1 MNIHLTVTLKSRVET
16 LLQENYSISETIKK
30 LIVTVHNILD
40 FCEPINVLIMYHSS
54 VSCIYFDTGKYRS
67 KCTVI

>member
-1 MNIHLTVTLKSRVET
+1 MNIHLTVALRNRAET

-40 FCEPINVLIMYHSS
+40 F
-54 VSCIYFDTGKYRS
+54 
-67 KCTVI
+67 

>member
-1 MNIHLTVTLKSRVET
+1 MNIHLTVASRNMIET

-40 FCEPINVLIMYHSS
+40 FCELVNVLIMYCSGD
-54 VSCIYFDTGKYRS
+54 CLLMPWLG
-67 KCTVI
+67 